1 MNDQNRSSLQE
12 QRTAAFARVTRGRR
26 ASDFLALGVAGL
38 IVLGGLAALGEI
50 TWWAGVF
57 AVLVM
62 AAFSIAYYAG
72 TADLEREAMRAAR
85 EEASEEEVAVR
96 AEAERAL
103 RAALIDALPEPAMF
117 IDAQGK
123 VEAANA
129 AARRQFRFVGA
140 EPMLSAVVR
149 RPELLDAVEDVR
161 REAGPQRFEFV
172 ERDETDRY
180 FTCVAAPLGAGVLVS
195 MHDLTDI
202 KRAEF
207 ARVDFLANASHE
219 LRTPLTSLAG
229 FIETLRGP
237 AREDPAAR
245 ERFLD
250 IMHGQ
255 AERMRRLIS
264 DLLSLSRIE
273 LIEHRPPEGETDLA
287 AVVAEAG
294 DALLPVAKE
303 RDIRLR
309 VLGPSSAVNVT
320 GARDELAQVAQN
332 LIDNAIKYSE
342 GGGMVEIEVLSGLSR
357 EEANARAGRRWDSAG
372 HMSIATAP
380 PAPGGARYAVLR
392 VSDAGP
398 GIERQYLPRLSE
410 RFYRV
415 DPGRGLRP
423 GTGLGLAI
431 VKHVVQR
438 HRGEFLVESE
448 PGHGSAFGVVLPM
461 AEPRRAVKPEA
472 STAPGAAQYRKVGD
486 AE

>member
-1 MNDQNRSSLQE
+1 MDE
-12 QRTAAFARVTRGRR
+12 RTAQDRAEERAGAFARVTRTRR
-26 ASDFLALGVAGL
+26 ASDFLVLGAAGALVLAGL
-38 IVLGGLAALGEI
+38 VLLGDLTWLAALF
-50 TWWAGVF
+50 AGLLF
-57 AVLVM
+57 AVFSV
-62 AAFSIAYYAG
+62 AFFAG
-72 TADLEREAMRAAR
+72 TADLDRDAIHAAR
-85 EEASEEEVAVR
+85 DAVSEEELLLR
-96 AEAERAL
+96 AEAERAF
-103 RAALIDALPEPAMF
+103 RSALINALPEPAMY
-117 IDAQGK
+117 IDAQGR

-129 AARRQFRFVGA
+129 SARRQFRFTGPGSA
-140 EPMLSAVVR
+140 LTAVVR
-149 RPELLDAVEDVR
+149 RPELLDAVDAAR
-161 REAGPQRFEFV
+161 REGTPQRFEFV

-180 FTCVAAPLGAGVLVS
+180 FSCVAAPLAPGVLVS

-219 LRTPLTSLAG
+219 LRTPLTSVAG

-237 AREDPAAR
+237 ARNDPAAR
-245 ERFLD
+245 DRFLD

-273 LIEHRPPEGETDLA
+273 LVEHRPPEGEADLA

-303 RDIRLR
+303 RGVKLR
-309 VLGPSSAVNVT
+309 VMGAVKEVNVI
-320 GARDELAQVAQN
+320 GVRDELAQVAQN
-332 LIDNAIKYSE
+332 LIDNAIKYSDE
-342 GGGMVEIEVLSGLSR
+342 GDVVEIEVLSGLSR
-357 EEANARAGRRWDSAG
+357 EEAATRAGRRWDGAG

-380 PAPGGARYAVLR
+380 VAGSSTVRFAVLR
-392 VSDAGP
+392 VSDSGP
-398 GIERQYLPRLSE
+398 GIERQFLPRLSE

-415 DPGRGLRP
+415 DQGRGLKP

-448 PGHGSAFGVVLPM
+448 PGRGSAFGVVLPM
-461 AEPRRAVKPEA
+461 AAGGARQA
-472 STAPGAAQYRKVGD
+472 SDPARGVA
-486 AE
+486 

>member
-1 MNDQNRSSLQE
+1 MNDPVRTRLQE
-12 QRTAAFARVTRGRR
+12 DRANAFARVTRGRR
-26 ASDFLALGVAGL
+26 AGDFAVLGVAGL
-38 IVLGGLAALGEI
+38 IVMAGMAALGEV
-50 TWWAGVF
+50 TWWAAIF

-62 AAFSIAYYAG
+62 AAFSFAYFAG
-72 TADLEREAMRAAR
+72 TADLDREAMRAAR
-85 EEASEEEVAVR
+85 DAASDEEIALR
-96 AEAERAL
+96 TEAERML
-103 RAALIDALPEPAMF
+103 RAALIGALAEPAMY

-123 VEAANA
+123 VEAANP
-129 AARRQFRFVGA
+129 AARRQFRFVGL
-140 EPMLSAVVR
+140 EPLLSAVVR
-149 RPELLDAVEDVR
+149 RPELLDAVVAAR
-161 REAGPQRFEFV
+161 REGEPQRFEFV

-180 FTCVAAPLGAGVLVS
+180 FTCVAAPLGTGVLVS

-237 AREDPAAR
+237 ARDDPAAR
-245 ERFLD
+245 DRFLD

-273 LIEHRPPEGETDLA
+273 LVEHRPPEGEADLA

-294 DALLPVAKE
+294 DALLPVAREKQ
-303 RDIRLR
+303 IKLR
-309 VLGPSSAVNVT
+309 VLGPSSEVNVT
-320 GARDELAQVAQN
+320 GVRDELTQVAQN

-342 GGGMVEIEVLSGLSR
+342 AGDVVEIEVLSGLTR
-357 EEANARAGRRWDSAG
+357 EEAATRAGRRWESAG

-380 PAPGGARYAVLR
+380 AGPAARRYAVLR

-398 GIERQYLPRLSE
+398 GIERKYLPRLSE

-448 PGHGSAFGVVLPM
+448 PGKGSAFGVILPM
-461 AEPRRAVKPEA
+461 A
-472 STAPGAAQYRKVGD
+472 APQIVEKTGTPSSQIAAGD
-486 AE
+486 G